1 MSDMLIVALILV
13 AELAV
18 ALAAAVIWLGV
29 RLRRHSGKPPTAR
42 DYIAD
47 EIAMLDTVADD
58 AADENRA
65 VIDTRREALAT
76 ELAALDATTD
86 AAREKA
92 LAGYAE
98 LAGENPGGNDSED
111 EAERLRRLLQREEQR
126 LGELLELKDEM
137 REVRMGYDRVR
148 HVAAQLLEAQ
158 SNGQVDEQTANAYRE
173 AEAHHLARLEQL
185 ELQVAETVE
194 AASSE
199 AAGDS
204 ATASASGAT
213 APAVEE
219 LEQVVAMKDKE
230 IEELKAALEQAR

>member
-1 MSDMLIVALILV
+1 MLIVALILV

-29 RLRRHSGKPPTAR
+29 RLRRHTGKPPTAR

-47 EIAMLDTVADD
+47 EIAMLDAVKEEG
-58 AADENRA
+58 ADENQA
-65 VIDTRREALAT
+65 AIDTRREALTT

-98 LAGENPGGNDSED
+98 LAGSARKGGEDED

-148 HVAAQLLEAQ
+148 HVAAQLLDAQ
-158 SNGQVDEQTANAYRE
+158 ADGQVDEQVASAYRE

-185 ELQVAETVE
+185 ELQVAETLEV
-194 AASSE
+194 ASSE
-199 AAGDS
+199 TAEDGTAASTNGGS
-204 ATASASGAT
+204 

-230 IEELKAALEQAR
+230 IEELKAALQQAR